1 VGVVSYTDH
10 RLHPA
15 PKTDFLRKVSR
26 EKTETMKSFTQ
37 SAIAAKS
44 IDEFNSDGSFI
55 ENLKS
60 LLIYLALLIYVAN
73 ALNIPSLFDKLS
85 KYTRRQPLA
94 SIQDKPIHRR
104 RSVLESTQDK
114 PFHKRRKTLVL
125 TQDAPTSR
133 RTSDSQSSTT
143 NDTMNNSTEESA
155 FDSFCQENREY
166 VKNWKEERVNRQ
178 LFEMWHELGEEG
190 QKEWVNK
197 AEALD
202 KLFEATDKTKVYKSI
217 VKPKLRKTDAAL
229 CKQITGCESALYYF
243 QTKTNPFQSFFMQYA
258 GKDPYKPPTVD
269 INTWTSKVCLD
280 TNYTKKVLAEWI
292 KDGGDERQKTRYT
305 ILTVN
310 PVVGQVHQRASYVN
324 FNLWTD
330 IGPEGRK
337 LWEDAYD
344 SMVHAYELFCQNV
357 RRTDP
362 EMSDNVDEHLSR
374 MWESLE
380 EDDKT
385 SNTGYA
391 YFCGCNRDTTKPE
404 MNLSQ
409 MWKSLSK
416 AERKKWATS
425 AELL

>member
-1 VGVVSYTDH
+1 
-10 RLHPA
+10 
-15 PKTDFLRKVSR
+15 
-26 EKTETMKSFTQ
+26 MTQ
-37 SAIAAKS
+37 SVIVTKYITELDSVDSNLVRIALILCMAMNLAFMFDKAIKSKS
-44 IDEFNSDGSFI
+44 IAY
-55 ENLKS
+55 
-60 LLIYLALLIYVAN
+60 LL
-73 ALNIPSLFDKLS
+73 DKVS
-85 KYTRRQPLA
+85 KYTRLQPLTLV
-94 SIQDKPIHRR
+94 QDKPVQWR
-104 RSVLESTQDK
+104 RSLLESSRDKPDQWLRASLVPTLVPTQDT
-114 PFHKRRKTLVL
+114 R
-125 TQDAPTSR
+125 DYECAY
-133 RTSDSQSSTT
+133 
-143 NDTMNNSTEESA
+143 E
-155 FDSFCQENREY
+155 SFCQENREY

-190 QKEWVNK
+190 HKEWVNK

-217 VKPKLRKTDAAL
+217 VTPKLRKKTDAAL
-229 CKQITGCESALYYF
+229 CKQITGCDSALYYF

-310 PVVGQVHQRASYVN
+310 PVVGQVHQHGSYFN
-324 FNLWTD
+324 FNLWKD
-330 IGPEGRK
+330 IGSEGRR

-357 RRTDP
+357 IRTDS

-391 YFCGCNRDTTKPE
+391 YFCGCNRDPTKPE

-409 MWKSLSK
+409 MWKAMSK
-416 AERKKWATS
+416 NERKKWATS
-425 AELL
+425 ADLL

>member
-1 VGVVSYTDH
+1 
-10 RLHPA
+10 
-15 PKTDFLRKVSR
+15 
-26 EKTETMKSFTQ
+26 MKSFAQ
-37 SAIAAKS
+37 SAIVAKS
-44 IDEFNSDGSFI
+44 ISELDSASSFV
-55 ENLKS
+55 ETFKS
-60 LLIYLALLIYVAN
+60 LLIYVALIIYVAKAIN
-73 ALNIPSLFDKLS
+73 LVSLFDKLRKHTLLLPIES
-85 KYTRRQPLA
+85 VQDKPIRRLR
-94 SIQDKPIHRR
+94 SVLESVQDKPIHRR
-104 RSVLESTQDK
+104 KVQVS
-114 PFHKRRKTLVL
+114 TLVWV
-125 TQDAPTSR
+125 DDSPTNKQKF
-133 RTSDSQSSTT
+133 DSQSSCESS
-143 NDTMNNSTEESA
+143 TMDNSTDESA

-229 CKQITGCESALYYF
+229 CKQITGHDSAKYNF
-243 QTKTNPFQSFFMQYA
+243 DSEMSKFMSFFQQYIA
-258 GKDPYKPPTVD
+258 KDPYKPPTVD
-269 INTWTSKVCLD
+269 INTWTSQVCND
-280 TNYTKKVLAEWI
+280 TNYVKKVLTEWI
-292 KDGGDERQKTRYT
+292 QAGDHSQKTKYKDLQVKNIT
-305 ILTVN
+305 LVSH
-310 PVVGQVHQRASYVN
+310 VGGRGSSYIAYKTDPWDVIGSEGQR
-324 FNLWTD
+324 F
-330 IGPEGRK
+330 
-337 LWEDAYD
+337 WEDAYD

-404 MNLSQ
+404 TNLSQ
-409 MWKSLSK
+409 MWKALSK

>member
-1 VGVVSYTDH
+1 MAMNIAFMFDK
-10 RLHPA
+10 A
-15 PKTDFLRKVSR
+15 I
-26 EKTETMKSFTQ
+26 KS
-37 SAIAAKS
+37 KS
-44 IDEFNSDGSFI
+44 IAY
-55 ENLKS
+55 
-60 LLIYLALLIYVAN
+60 LL
-73 ALNIPSLFDKLS
+73 DKVS
-85 KYTRRQPLA
+85 KYTRLQPLTLV
-94 SIQDKPIHRR
+94 QDKPVQWR
-104 RSVLESTQDK
+104 RSLLESSRDKPDQWLRSSLVPTLVPTQDT
-114 PFHKRRKTLVL
+114 R
-125 TQDAPTSR
+125 DY
-133 RTSDSQSSTT
+133 
-143 NDTMNNSTEESA
+143 ESA

-229 CKQITGCESALYYF
+229 CKQITGYDSAKYNF
-243 QTKTNPFQSFFMQYA
+243 DSEMSKFISFFQQYIA
-258 GKDPYKPPTVD
+258 KDPYKSPTVD
-269 INTWTSKVCLD
+269 INTWTSQVCND
-280 TNYTKKVLAEWI
+280 TNYVKKVLTEWI
-292 KDGGDERQKTRYT
+292 QAGDHSQKTKYKDLQVKNIT
-305 ILTVN
+305 LFSH
-310 PVVGQVHQRASYVN
+310 VGGRGSSYIAYKTDPWDVIGSEGQR
-324 FNLWTD
+324 F
-330 IGPEGRK
+330 
-337 LWEDAYD
+337 WEDAYD

-391 YFCGCNRDTTKPE
+391 YFCGCNRDPTKPE

-409 MWKSLSK
+409 MWKAMSK
-416 AERKKWATS
+416 NERKKWATS
-425 AELL
+425 ADLL